1 MNTLEGC
8 RETELLCRHGATLD
22 SVHNRWK
29 WLGEAERWSDLAH
42 REAASW
48 FQRRAGPM
56 PMGSNPHES
65 DRGQSELGG
74 R

>member
-1 MNTLEGC
+1 MNNLEGC
-8 RETELLCRHGATLD
+8 REMELLCRHRATLD
-22 SVHNRWK
+22 SVHRWK

-42 REAASW
+42 REAASC

-56 PMGSNPHES
+56 PMGPNPFES
-65 DRGQSELGG
+65 DRGQSEMGG